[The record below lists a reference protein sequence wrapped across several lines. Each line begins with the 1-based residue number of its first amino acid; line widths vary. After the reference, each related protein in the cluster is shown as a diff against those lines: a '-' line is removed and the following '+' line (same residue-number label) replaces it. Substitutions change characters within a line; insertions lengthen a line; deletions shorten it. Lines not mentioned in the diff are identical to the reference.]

1 MTTNSTI
8 TPELLD
14 QLLANYERPEDL
26 TGEDGL
32 FKQLKKALIERA
44 LGAELTEHLGY
55 EKGDLAGRGKGNS
68 RNGTS
73 SKTILTENGE
83 IAIAIPRDRAGSFE
97 PQLIAK
103 GQTRF
108 DGFDD
113 KIVSLYA
120 RGMTVREIQG
130 HLSELYGTE
139 VSPDLISRVTD
150 AVLDE
155 VREWQTRPLDPVYP
169 VVFFDALRVKI
180 RDEGLVKN
188 KAVYVALALN
198 PDGEKDVLGL
208 WIEQTEGAKFWLK
221 VVNELKARGVNDILI
236 AVVDGLKGFPE
247 AITSVFPQT
256 VVQTC
261 IVHLIRNSLAF
272 VSWKDRKAILP
283 AIKAIYRA
291 ESADAALLRL
301 AEFEAEWGKRYPAIG
316 QIWRNAWEHVVPFFA
331 FAPGI
336 RKMIYT
342 TDEMDKRFLH
352 GRDAH
357 CGDRRKSILLF
368 GRAGGPFFRPGH
380 RSRSRCAQGRS
391 RLAAFAAT
399 ARLGLDRPEHGGTLA
414 WNGTAF
420 LARTCRQPRLWLWG
434 AGDLVAKRDASA
446 ASITGPPILSCRAEA
461 PARRFLA
468 AAVSIATRIV

>member
-1 MTTNSTI
+1 MTTI
-8 TPELLD
+8 TSELLD
-14 QLLANYERPEDL
+14 QLLANYEKPEDL
-26 TGEDGL
+26 TGDNGL

-44 LGAELTEHLGY
+44 LGAELSEHLGY
-55 EKGDLAGRGKGNS
+55 EKGDPAGRGTGNS
-68 RNGTS
+68 RNGNS
-73 SKTILTENGE
+73 SKTILTEDGE
-83 IAIAIPRDRAGSFE
+83 IEIAVPRDRAGSFE

-113 KIVSLYA
+113 KILSLYA

-130 HLSELYGTE
+130 HLAELYGAE

-150 AVLDE
+150 AVLEE
-155 VREWQTRPLDPVYP
+155 VREWQSRPLDAVYP
-169 VVFFDALRVKI
+169 IVFFDALRVKI

-188 KAVYVALALN
+188 KAVYVALAYN
-198 PDGEKDVLGL
+198 GDGEKDVLGL
-208 WIEQTEGAKFWLK
+208 WIEQTEGAKFWLR
-221 VVNELKARGVNDILI
+221 VINELKARGVNDVLI

-247 AITSVFPQT
+247 AITSVYPQT
-256 VVQTC
+256 LVQTC

-283 AIKAIYRA
+283 SIKAIYRA

-342 TDEMDKRFLH
+342 TNAVEAL
-352 GRDAH
+352 
-357 CGDRRKSILLF
+357 
-368 GRAGGPFFRPGH
+368 H
-380 RSRSRCAQGRS
+380 RSLRKIIKTRGSFPTDEAALKLLY
-391 RLAAFAAT
+391 LAIRNAGVHWRRPVEWTTAMGQFAIHFGARFSGT
-399 ARLGLDRPEHGGTLA
+399 AR
-414 WNGTAF
+414 
-420 LARTCRQPRLWLWG
+420 
-434 AGDLVAKRDASA
+434 S
-446 ASITGPPILSCRAEA
+446 
-461 PARRFLA
+461 
-468 AAVSIATRIV
+468 